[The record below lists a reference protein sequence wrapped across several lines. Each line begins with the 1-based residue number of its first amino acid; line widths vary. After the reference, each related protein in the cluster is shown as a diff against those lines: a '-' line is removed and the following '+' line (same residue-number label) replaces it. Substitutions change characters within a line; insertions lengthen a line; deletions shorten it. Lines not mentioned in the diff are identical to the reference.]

1 MANSLSDQLLKAGLI
16 NQDKIDQAEQDKQQ
30 RKEAAKKKR
39 QQSHNQKNAPK
50 PKQSAKQQKRK
61 QPASDLAQ
69 FYKARATEEKAER
82 EAEEKAKREAAALR
96 KKTRKQIRDLV
107 NDNLKNDPA
116 AEIRYNFVIGT
127 NIKYLFVTEAQQT
140 ALSAGE
146 LAITF
151 VDGKR
156 CLIPTEIGKQILA
169 LDPNKPV
176 VISEPDTEEAKAEA
190 AAPPDAPDAPTES
203 AD

>member
-16 NQDKIDQAEQDKQQ
+16 DQNKIDQAEQEKQQ
-30 RKEAAKKKR
+30 RKEAAKKQR
-39 QQSHNQKNAPK
+39 QQSKSKQSA
-50 PKQSAKQQKRK
+50 PKQSAKKQKRK
-61 QPASDLAQ
+61 QPDSDLAQ
-69 FYKARATEEKAER
+69 FYKARATEERAER
-82 EAEEKAKREAAALR
+82 EANEKAKREAAALR
-96 KKTRKQIRDLV
+96 KKTRKQIRELV
-107 NDNLKNDPA
+107 EANLKNVDDA
-116 AEIRYNFVIGT
+116 DIRYNFVIGT

-176 VISEPDTEEAKAEA
+176 VISEPDTEEAKAA
-190 AAPPDAPDAPTES
+190 TIPAAPTES